1 MSADGV
7 PAAFA
12 EGDLGFVEETALA
25 AWIAQRRWYANKGRG
40 IAQASVVEAQPLGG
54 EPPLVLAL
62 VETRPHSGNRDLYHL
77 LVGLRPTSGGEVE
90 EEEEVICEVEGWVLY
105 GALRDP
111 AQCRRLARLL
121 STSASFERPSG
132 RVEFHGLEGSAPL
145 ANAGSVRPLTGE
157 QSNTSIVFDE
167 QVVLKVL
174 RRLAAGTNPEL
185 EMLRFLSER
194 GCENIAE
201 LLGWFEH
208 RGERIDAT
216 LGIAVR
222 YVAGARDGWRVA
234 LDALAAGEGD
244 TLMAPLAE
252 LGAVTGRM
260 HTLLASD
267 PADPDFAPEEP
278 SLDTAALL
286 AATMDEHL
294 ERTLDD
300 HSEDSA
306 LESIAGRSEE
316 LREYVRFAAQRVTGG
331 RLIRQ
336 HGDFHLG
343 QTMAAPRGWVIVDFE
358 GEPTRSLL
366 ERRRKRSAL
375 RDVACMLGSLAY
387 AAAAVELQRG
397 VRPPED
403 WETQARESFV
413 EGYLAS
419 VEPTLLP
426 PDRVAIEHTLAFLE
440 LEKAIYELRYELD
453 HRPGWVPI
461 PVATLSRLLEAR
473 AT

>member
-7 PAAFA
+7 PTAFA

-62 VETRPHSGNRDLYHL
+62 VETRLQSGTRDLYHL
-77 LVGLRPTSGGEVE
+77 LVGLRPIAGGKEVE
-90 EEEEVICEVEGWVLY
+90 EEVIYEAEGWVLH
-105 GALRDP
+105 GALGDP

-121 STSASFERPSG
+121 SRSASFERPSG

-145 ANAGSVRPLTGE
+145 AKAGSVRPLTGE

-167 QVVLKVL
+167 QVMLKVF

-222 YVAGARDGWRVA
+222 HVAGARDGWRMA

-278 SLDTAALL
+278 SLEATALL
-286 AATMDEHL
+286 AATIDEHL
-294 ERTLDD
+294 ERTLDN

-306 LESIAGRSEE
+306 LEPIAGRSEE
-316 LREYVRFAAQRVTGG
+316 LREYMRFAAQRVTGG

-343 QTMAAPRGWVIVDFE
+343 QTMAGRARLGDRRLRGRASPLAARAP
-358 GEPTRSLL
+358 
-366 ERRRKRSAL
+366 AQ
-375 RDVACMLGSLAY
+375 ALGSA
-387 AAAAVELQRG
+387 
-397 VRPPED
+397 
-403 WETQARESFV
+403 
-413 EGYLAS
+413 
-419 VEPTLLP
+419 
-426 PDRVAIEHTLAFLE
+426 
-440 LEKAIYELRYELD
+440 
-453 HRPGWVPI
+453 
-461 PVATLSRLLEAR
+461 
-473 AT
+473 